1 MRFKTWMRGEE
12 TLRIVPRQRLLNGR
26 GDGGSCGGSASLMP
40 FVTTKG
46 DTGTGLGMWVTRG
59 IVERHQDRTRLRSS
73 TGSRRHGTVISVL
86 LPHGRTQLRF
96 RRDDN
101 TVSLAV
107 PDRPARLLNLYNL
120 AVETDIPLVDMRLR
134 SVYEAIV

>member
-1 MRFKTWMRGEE
+1 
-12 TLRIVPRQRLLNGR
+12 
-26 GDGGSCGGSASLMP
+26 MP